1 MTPNAHTGQ
10 FVDRT
15 VEAFNGE
22 AITVSA
28 QDGISLIDNWISF
41 LHSGDASTNPV
52 ASLLSELKLELQR
65 GNPDSNHIQD
75 VLLQLSDRAY
85 EAAKGQEELA
95 QNQLKEL
102 SAALREFSRQLGG
115 ERGDANT
122 AGRAPMTSTV
132 GQTSIAGV
140 ANVTVNDAT
149 PTSTLSGQYHTQS
162 DAGNTQATPG
172 DDEAMTENTQG
183 GGAYGSGYGTGSSAV
198 EDDETSGTGRGT
210 AGDMDDNTSRQQE
223 NTELHGNE

>member
-1 MTPNAHTGQ
+1 MNPNPHTGQ
-10 FVDRT
+10 LVDRT
-15 VEAFNGE
+15 IDAFNGDVI
-22 AITVSA
+22 AVSA

-41 LHSGDASTNPV
+41 LHSGDASANPV

-75 VLLQLSDRAY
+75 VLLQLSDQAY
-85 EAAKGQEELA
+85 EAAKEQEELT
-95 QNQLKEL
+95 QHQLKQL

-132 GQTSIAGV
+132 GQTGIAGV
-140 ANVTVNDAT
+140 ANITTEEST
-149 PTSTLSGQYHTQS
+149 PTSTLSQQYRTQS
-162 DAGNTQATPG
+162 DAGNTLAKPG
-172 DDEAMTENTQG
+172 EDDAMTGNTQG
-183 GGAYGSGYGTGSSAV
+183 GGAYGSGYGTGSSA
-198 EDDETSGTGRGT
+198 EDGNENSGTDRST
-210 AGDMDDNTSRQQE
+210 AGDMDDNAIRREE